1 MMTLS
6 QLLVAIPLTVIGS
19 VLFAAGVVLLVR
31 ALLRTAP
38 ATVGALDQDQRAVLR
53 FTTRD
58 GQPVE
63 LRVPAPPAAINQAS
77 RSLCS
82 MTLTIHRSLRLSRR
96 CACGRCQPCWRCWG
110 WGGASWLLRPRRCR
124 ALSEQMLPVTR
135 TKTTRGSALL
145 CHDSH
150 RRRLSR
156 SIGEPL
162 SDFDEAMLIQ
172 QRLDPSA
179 HS

>member
-19 VLFAAGVVLLVR
+19 VLFAASVVLLVR

-63 LRVPAPPAAINQAS
+63 LRVPAPPGRYQPGEQVTVLYDADYPQIAQVVS
-77 RSLCS
+77 P
-82 MTLTIHRSLRLSRR
+82 LRLW
-96 CACGRCQPCWRCWG
+96 ALP
-110 WGGASWLLRPRRCR
+110 AVLALLG
-124 ALSEQMLPVTR
+124 LGVGLV
-135 TKTTRGSALL
+135 GFSALAAAV
-145 CHDSH
+145 
-150 RRRLSR
+150 R
-156 SIGEPL
+156 
-162 SDFDEAMLIQ
+162 
-172 QRLDPSA
+172 
-179 HS
+179 

>member
-63 LRVPAPPAAINQAS
+63 LRVPAPPS
-77 RSLCS
+77 RYQPGEQVTVLYDADYPQIAQVVSP
-82 MTLTIHRSLRLSRR
+82 LRLW
-96 CACGRCQPCWRCWG
+96 ALP
-110 WGGASWLLRPRRCR
+110 AVLALLG
-124 ALSEQMLPVTR
+124 LGVGLV
-135 TKTTRGSALL
+135 GFSALAAAV
-145 CHDSH
+145 
-150 RRRLSR
+150 R
-156 SIGEPL
+156 
-162 SDFDEAMLIQ
+162 
-172 QRLDPSA
+172 
-179 HS
+179 